1 MTTENLL
8 NSPVLDSVSSEDRDV
23 KTAKEHSRP
32 FLSRSLTLR
41 TCQTQKLFEKTFD
54 KLNSQ
59 LYAATKVLRLQN
71 RTKEARENEALIE
84 NLFSAFSTELN
95 ATLSQMKDT
104 LKDRMGEEVPVLSY
118 DHTLTIEAKASS
130 SFSLRALNLF
140 SILDEL
146 SATAELME
154 ISNLISPE
162 MSDKTAK
169 SWCYTFRKFVNQI
182 REIRSRSFPKS
193 NEEAVE
199 GSEAEA
205 ETPKNDENDKSVDL
219 PPSSLPKQEPMLQ
232 TTNKEDKTVEVLP

>member
-1 MTTENLL
+1 MTTESLL

-84 NLFSAFSTELN
+84 DLFSAFSTELN

-130 SFSLRALNLF
+130 SFSLRTLNLF

-146 SATAELME
+146 IATAELME

-193 NEEAVE
+193 SEETVE

-205 ETPKNDENDKSVDL
+205 ETAKNNENDKSAEL
-219 PPSSLPKQEPMLQ
+219 LPSSVPEQEPVIQ
-232 TTNKEDKTVEVLP
+232 TTNKEDKTAEVLP

>member
-1 MTTENLL
+1 MTSNTL
-8 NSPVLDSVSSEDRDV
+8 STPQVLADDISEHND
-23 KTAKEHSRP
+23 KAAKEHSRP

-41 TCQTQKLFEKTFD
+41 TCQAQKLFEKTFD

-84 NLFSAFSTELN
+84 SLFSAFSTELN
-95 ATLSQMKDT
+95 ATLSQMKET

-118 DHTLTIEAKASS
+118 GHTLTIEAKASS

-146 SATAELME
+146 IATAELLE

-169 SWCYTFRKFVNQI
+169 SWCYAFRKFVNQI

-193 NEEAVE
+193 SEETAE
-199 GSEAEA
+199 GSESEA
-205 ETPKNDENDKSVDL
+205 ATANSDENDKSAEL
-219 PPSSLPKQEPMLQ
+219 LPSSVLEQEPVIQ
-232 TTNKEDKTVEVLP
+232 TTNKEDKTAEVLP

>member
-146 SATAELME
+146 IATAELME

>member
-1 MTTENLL
+1 MTSNTLPTPQILEE
-8 NSPVLDSVSSEDRDV
+8 DISEHNE
-23 KTAKEHSRP
+23 KAAKEHSRP
-32 FLSRSLTLR
+32 FFTQSLTLR
-41 TCQTQKLFEKTFD
+41 TCQTQKLFERTFD

-84 NLFSAFSTELN
+84 SLFSAFSTELN
-95 ATLSQMKDT
+95 ATLSQMKET
-104 LKDRMGEEVPVLSY
+104 LKDRIGEEVRALSY

-146 SATAELME
+146 IATAELLE

-169 SWCYTFRKFVNQI
+169 SWCYAFRKFANQI
-182 REIRSRSFPKS
+182 REIRSRSFPKASEETDQGTEAKAEVAKS
-193 NEEAVE
+193 NETEKP
-199 GSEAEA
+199 
-205 ETPKNDENDKSVDL
+205 TDL
-219 PPSSLPKQEPMLQ
+219 PPSSMSEQERVNQ
-232 TTNKEDKTVEVLP
+232 TTNKEDKTAEVLP

>member
-1 MTTENLL
+1 MTSNTF
-8 NSPVLDSVSSEDRDV
+8 STPQVLADDISEHND
-23 KTAKEHSRP
+23 KAAKEHSRP

-146 SATAELME
+146 IATAELME